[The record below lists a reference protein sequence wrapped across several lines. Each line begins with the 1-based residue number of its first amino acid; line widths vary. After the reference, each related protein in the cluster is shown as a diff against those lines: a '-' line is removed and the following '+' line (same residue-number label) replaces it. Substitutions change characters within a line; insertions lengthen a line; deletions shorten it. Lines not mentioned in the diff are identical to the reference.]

1 MGPSRGGGAGA
12 PRAATSERTVEPP
25 TSTGNE
31 RRWRRGLFRGGSS
44 VAAPHATG
52 WKERHWTSRALHRV
66 GEVVGHSNAGLG
78 AGTMLLIWAVVGVA
92 CRFPDWW
99 ETGLYAVTAA
109 VTFVMVFVIQHTQ
122 SRQIS
127 AMQRKLDELLRS
139 HTPADDALIAA
150 EEAPDT
156 EIQALTD
163 RSLADRSQA
172 TGGLPPPPLTASEE
186 NGS

>member
-1 MGPSRGGGAGA
+1 MGPSRDGGGAGA
-12 PRAATSERTVEPP
+12 PRVATSGPP
-25 TSTGNE
+25 TSTDTR

-52 WKERHWTSRALHRV
+52 WKDRHWTSRALHRV
-66 GEVVGHSNAGLG
+66 GEVVGHSNAGLV

-92 CRFPDWW
+92 CGFPDWW

-172 TGGLPPPPLTASEE
+172 TGEPTPRR
-186 NGS
+186 